1 MYEFRTC
8 PHEKHATT
16 CDMRKFL
23 VCGAGSDLHALQEAL
38 LRHAVCQAVGGNF
51 TQADWLEPF
60 SDWHKMTWGNMRS

>member
-16 CDMRKFL
+16 CDMRKLL
-23 VCGAGSDLHALQEAL
+23 VFVPVLTFALQEAL
-38 LRHAVCQAVGGNF
+38 LRHAVCQAVGGKI

-60 SDWHKMTWGNMRS
+60 SDWHKMTWGSMRS